1 MTLEDG
7 LYQFLAAQS
16 EITALVST
24 RIYRSIIPQNA
35 LLPAIMYFRVV
46 DNPTHSF
53 TGPTGLKSA
62 LMQIGC
68 FSELND
74 AEALSI
80 ADEVSLAID
89 GKAGIWGTVIVQYA
103 RTSWRGLP
111 PDETGTFQVVVDA
124 NVQYIH
130 QAP

>member
-1 MTLEDG
+1 LTLEDG

-16 EITALVST
+16 GITALVST

-35 LLPAIMYFRVV
+35 LLPAIMFFRVI

-53 TGPTGLKSA
+53 TGPVGLKSA
-62 LMQIGC
+62 LMQISC
-68 FSELND
+68 LSDLND
-74 AEALSI
+74 AEALAI
-80 ADEVSLAID
+80 ADEVSQAID

-103 RTSWRGLP
+103 KALWRTLP
-111 PDETGTFQVVVDA
+111 PDETGTFQIAIDTTVE
-124 NVQYIH
+124 YIH